1 MGGLLTHTSRR
12 HHLHPAFCLA
22 LAILLASV
30 SAASAQSS
38 DDVQV
43 TIYPVFAWVPTTID
57 IDLNIPP
64 FDGGGG
70 GSGGG
75 DAEIIDSRFDGAF
88 LGGLAVTKGLWRVD
102 AEGLWAA
109 VGGDRPE
116 LPFLRVDADAFYL
129 HAAGGIRVAPDF
141 YVTGGVRYLAL
152 KYDIQFAEQPS
163 FQRKPSI
170 VDPLVGVGYHRVGD
184 NFEVH
189 GTFEGGGFGVG
200 ADVDAS
206 AMGRIDWKPVEHFG
220 LTAGYNFLYF
230 KVDHEVAS
238 RTLTVKQT
246 LHGPIVGIGLY
257 F

>member
-1 MGGLLTHTSRR
+1 MDRLLTHTSRR
-12 HHLHPAFCLA
+12 PGLYPALCLT
-22 LAILLASV
+22 LAILLGSA

-38 DDVQV
+38 DDVKV
-43 TIYPVFAWVPTTID
+43 TIYPVFAWVPTSIN
-57 IDLNIPP
+57 IDLNLPP

-75 DAEIIDSRFDGAF
+75 DVEIVDSRFDGAF
-88 LGGLAVTKGLWRVD
+88 LGGIAVTKGLWRVD

-116 LPFLRVDADAFYL
+116 LPFLQVDADVFYL
-129 HAAGGIRVAPDF
+129 HGAGGIRVAPDF

-152 KYDIQFAEQPS
+152 KYDIRFAEQPS

-170 VDPLVGVGYHRVGD
+170 TDPLVGLGYHHVGD
-184 NFEVH
+184 AFEVH

-200 ADVDAS
+200 ADVDLSWMA
-206 AMGRIDWKPVEHFG
+206 RIDWKPVSHFG

-230 KVDHEVAS
+230 KVDNEVGS